1 MTEVIIDKNNSG
13 QRLDKFIGRY
23 MKNAPK
29 SFIYKMLRK
38 KNIVL
43 NGKKAVGSELVKE
56 GDTVRMYLSDETI
69 AKFTY
74 STYNETFDDSNHNL
88 LTCSNDRHSGRK
100 NLKTVNDMVND
111 APRDFDIV
119 YEDENVL
126 FVNKHSDLLTH
137 RGMSHESSLNDQVRA
152 YIYENSGSPDAHG
165 FIASPANRLDR
176 NTTGLVLFGKHLM
189 AIRELTDIVAKRKIN
204 KFYLAFVAGK
214 CDLNGDVI
222 SYLRK
227 DKSRNLSMLTS
238 DPAEGS
244 RKIITSYN
252 TINACDKASLVK
264 AELITGKSHQLR
276 AQLSFCGYPIIGDLK
291 YGSRAVNHRF
301 FDELDVERQMLH
313 AYRISFQI
321 INGPLSYLTGKKF
334 LCEPPADFTKLLKHY
349 RFSYPME

>member
-1 MTEVIIDKNNSG
+1 
-13 QRLDKFIGRY
+13 
-23 MKNAPK
+23 
-29 SFIYKMLRK
+29 
-38 KNIVL
+38 
-43 NGKKAVGSELVKE
+43 
-56 GDTVRMYLSDETI
+56 
-69 AKFTY
+69 
-74 STYNETFDDSNHNL
+74 
-88 LTCSNDRHSGRK
+88 
-100 NLKTVNDMVND
+100 
-111 APRDFDIV
+111 
-119 YEDENVL
+119 
-126 FVNKHSDLLTH
+126 
-137 RGMSHESSLNDQVRA
+137 MSHESSLNDQVRA
-152 YIYENSGSPDAHG
+152 YIYKNSGSPDAHG

-176 NTTGLVLFGKHLM
+176 NTSGLVLFGKHLM

-244 RKIITSYN
+244 SKIITSYN

-276 AQLSFCGYPIIGDLK
+276 AQLSFCGHPIIGDLK
-291 YGSRAVNHRF
+291 YGSRAVNQKF

-313 AYRISFQI
+313 AYRISFHI
-321 INGPLSYLTGKKF
+321 IDGPLSYLTGKKF

-349 RFSYPME
+349 KFSYPME